1 MSNVVMSQKE
11 AVFAAITEV
20 LGNFSGS
27 AELST
32 EQRKEVISSIMSGFA
47 SGTVELSN
55 EARFKYDTDAKL
67 KSYTQGLVSNWIRK
81 DVRLNGGSKYE
92 TKNPGS
98 RAGSG
103 DDTVKALRALRST
116 LTNADQISEVEAE
129 IASRVAAFKA
139 SKTPKLEINA
149 ELIPENLR
157 HLVG

>member
-1 MSNVVMSQKE
+1 MSNVVSQKE
-11 AVFAAITEV
+11 AVFSAITEV

-47 SGTVELSN
+47 SGAVELSA
-55 EARFKYDTDAKL
+55 EAASKYDTDAKL
-67 KSYTQGLVSNWIRK
+67 KSYTQGLVSNWLRK

-129 IASRVAAFKA
+129 IATRVATFKA
-139 SKTPKLEINA
+139 SKMPKIEINA

>member
-149 ELIPENLR
+149 DLIPENLR

>member
-1 MSNVVMSQKE
+1 MSNVVSQKE
-11 AVFAAITEV
+11 AVFTAITEV

-47 SGTVELSN
+47 SGVVELS
-55 EARFKYDTDAKL
+55 AGAAAKYDTETKL
-67 KSYTQGLVSNWIRK
+67 KSYTQGLVSNWLRK

-116 LTNADQISEVEAE
+116 LTNADQISEVESE
-129 IASRVAAFKA
+129 IATRVAAFKA
-139 SKTPKLEINA
+139 SKTPKIEINA